1 MFAVQKQNDSQI
13 LLDSKENF
21 YSGNSLDLEN
31 HNYYLEARTQ
41 ISNTQSIIFDKPIC
55 TQNPDH

>member
-1 MFAVQKQNDSQI
+1 MIHKF
-13 LLDSKENF
+13 LLDSKEKF
-21 YSGNSLDLEN
+21 DSGNSLDLEN

-55 TQNPDH
+55 NQNPDH